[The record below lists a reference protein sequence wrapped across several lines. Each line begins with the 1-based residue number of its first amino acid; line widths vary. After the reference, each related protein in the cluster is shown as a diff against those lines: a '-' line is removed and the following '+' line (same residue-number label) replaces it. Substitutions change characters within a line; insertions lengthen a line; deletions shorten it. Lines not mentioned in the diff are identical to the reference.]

1 MDPGPKTLVSA
12 THKVPQPDE
21 AGLLL
26 HVRERRPQG
35 LPPGGAGRAVL
46 FVHGATFSSGLW
58 DLRPPGLSFLD
69 AVAAAGMPAYALDI
83 RGYGRSRSTVM
94 ESEGGPYARAGDAIR
109 DIDRVAE
116 FLQAREGLA
125 RVCLLGGS
133 WGSITAGLYAATL
146 GRDKLERL
154 VLYAPIFSDHNA
166 DWLALIA
173 DPSDPSRPNPALG
186 PYRRVGEAE
195 TRMRWDAEI
204 PLRDKTLWRD
214 EAVFRALLE
223 DAFDADPM
231 ARNSEPPAFRAPNG
245 TLLDLFEA
253 FNRRPLYDPGAI
265 RVPVLLIRGTFDP
278 TSTRADATGL
288 FDRLASPVKRYV
300 EIGEGAHFVSAE
312 RNAWQVIDEVVGFL
326 GRPLAGRD
334 GDGVR

>member
-26 HVRERRPQG
+26 HVRERRPPG
-35 LPPGGAGRAVL
+35 LPPGVARRAVL

-69 AVAAAGMPAYALDI
+69 AVATAGLPAYAVDI
-83 RGYGRSRSTVM
+83 RGYGRSRSAVM
-94 ESEGGPYARAGDAIR
+94 ERGQRPYARAGDAIR
-109 DIDRVAE
+109 DIDRVVD

-125 RVCLLGGS
+125 RICLLGGS

-146 GRDKLERL
+146 GRDLLERL
-154 VLYAPIFSDHNA
+154 VLYAPIFSGRNA
-166 DWLALIA
+166 DWLDLIA
-173 DPSDPSRPNPALG
+173 DPSEPSRPNPALG
-186 PYRRVGEAE
+186 PYRRIGEAE
-195 TRMRWDAEI
+195 TRARWDAEI
-204 PLRDKTLWRD
+204 PFADKALWRD
-214 EAVFRALLE
+214 EAVFHALLE
-223 DAFDADPM
+223 DAFDADPT
-231 ARNSEPPAFRAPNG
+231 ARDHDPPAFRAPNG

-253 FNRRPLYDPGAI
+253 FNRRPLYDPAAI
-265 RVPVLLIRGTFDP
+265 RVPVLLIRGAADP

-300 EIGEGAHFVSAE
+300 EIGNGAHFVSAE
-312 RNAWQVIDEVVGFL
+312 RNAWQVFEEVVGFL
-326 GRPLAGRD
+326 CR
-334 GDGVR
+334 